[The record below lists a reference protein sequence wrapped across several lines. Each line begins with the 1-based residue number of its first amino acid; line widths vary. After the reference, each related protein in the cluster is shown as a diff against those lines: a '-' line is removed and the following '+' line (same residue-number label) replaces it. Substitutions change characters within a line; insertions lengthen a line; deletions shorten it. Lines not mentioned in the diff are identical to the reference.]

1 MMRFVENMAFRY
13 NRIVTVGMP
22 LALLILAGIC
32 ALTPSAAASEQPDA
46 LADQYLAGQH
56 YIVLETPVATAS
68 SALVEVVEVFSYMC
82 IHCYTFDPMLSR
94 WQEEQDESVDF
105 VRLPAVFNPAWQV
118 LAQAY
123 YTAQSLGISE
133 EMHEPLFKAVHVD
146 RLDLRDIETMAGL
159 FERYGA
165 IEEQTFKNVYEAFSV
180 KSRVMQSR
188 GKSRSYGITG
198 VPTMIVNGKYRVD
211 GESAGGNEAMLK
223 VVDFLVTKEQSASAD

>member
-1 MMRFVENMAFRY
+1 MSFVTNMAAAY
-13 NRIVTVGMP
+13 TRIVVTGVS
-22 LALLILAGIC
+22 LALLILAGIS
-32 ALTPSAAASEQPDA
+32 ALTPNAAASEQPDA
-46 LADQYLAGQH
+46 VADRYLAGQH
-56 YIVLETPVATAS
+56 YTVLDTPVATAS
-68 SALVEVVEVFSYMC
+68 PAVVEVVEVFSYMC
-82 IHCYTFDPMLSR
+82 IHCYTFDPMLSN
-94 WQEEQDESVDF
+94 WQAEQEENVVF
-105 VRLPAVFNPAWQV
+105 VRLPAVFNPAWQI

-146 RLDLRDIETMAGL
+146 RLDLRNSETMAGL
-159 FERYGA
+159 FKRYGG

-211 GESAGGNEAMLK
+211 GQSAGGNAAMLK
-223 VVDFLVTKEQSASAD
+223 VVDFLVSKEQSASAD